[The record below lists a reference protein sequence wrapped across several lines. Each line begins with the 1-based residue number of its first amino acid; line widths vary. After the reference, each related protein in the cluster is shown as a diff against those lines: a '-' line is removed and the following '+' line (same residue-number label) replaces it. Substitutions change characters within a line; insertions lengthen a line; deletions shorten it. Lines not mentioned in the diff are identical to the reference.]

1 MLIALRPIELYGF
14 NILITYAKIF
24 VSLSWLLDEGFRE
37 ANDGALQYSMK
48 KHGQEEN
55 VFKYIVQKIETFT
68 ETAYYIKGSGVCN
81 FIFYLGQVVSFVQYN
96 TCL

>member
-1 MLIALRPIELYGF
+1 M
-14 NILITYAKIF
+14 
-24 VSLSWLLDEGFRE
+24 SWLLDEGFRE